1 MKDNEQKDDYYSVSK
16 QPPMPMGAPAPPPPM
31 PMDPSMGG
39 MPMPPMG
46 GGMPP
51 GAPMPP
57 QEEELQEG
65 EYMDP
70 VTGKVMRRGE
80 EFKVDPD
87 RELDDPKNIAKWFD
101 TLKKNS
107 AAPSWTQPKSN
118 RGTHGYGY
126 KTTYD
131 LGGGYGGENEEEG
144 FHQEGEVMETTPAL
158 SNMMQGREVER
169 YGNRVASLEDRKNR
183 FTESTR
189 PSRLQRLMGKKPPEF
204 NDLDWNPRSEE
215 NLQDAKSKLET
226 AQAGEKQYRG
236 NRDYTSLYG
245 GKLGEGSAY
254 GEEGHIIER
263 MPHPEVEGED
273 SHGTMEGG
281 AGYGQGAYTSLYEDK
296 PDWFKNVQ
304 G

>member
-80 EFKVDPD
+80 EFSVDPD
-87 RELDDPKNIAKWFD
+87 RELDDTKNIAKWFD
-101 TLKKNS
+101 TLKKNVS
-107 AAPSWTQPKSN
+107 YLQP
-118 RGTHGYGY
+118 GTI
-126 KTTYD
+126 
-131 LGGGYGGENEEEG
+131 
-144 FHQEGEVMETTPAL
+144 QATPA
-158 SNMMQGREVER
+158 MQDMRQQTAIEEAEEALAKPEANPKMRDRLFNRKKYDDAEWDRHEANAKLDAAKRGKEYYRSFGQYDSPEDAQRAVDNQEPTPGYNELAAKYPDSYTPSGHMRRIPGMER
-169 YGNRVASLEDRKNR
+169 YVSEDKERD
-183 FTESTR
+183 FS
-189 PSRLQRLMGKKPPEF
+189 
-204 NDLDWNPRSEE
+204 DWAEV
-215 NLQDAKSKLET
+215 
-226 AQAGEKQYRG
+226 
-236 NRDYTSLYG
+236 
-245 GKLGEGSAY
+245 
-254 GEEGHIIER
+254 ER

-273 SHGTMEGG
+273 SHDTMEGG
-281 AGYGQGAYTSLYEDK
+281 AGYGQGAYTSLYEDT